1 MVKVPEEIK
10 TLISKQA
17 LPNFTGLPMATSDTS
32 GTPNVIYVLSCWW
45 SDDET
50 LCVIDNFLNKTRKNL
65 EANPKASF
73 ACWDQETGKSYQI
86 KCDATVLTEGPLYEE
101 GYKKAKAFNED
112 FPGNAVVACKVTD
125 IYQALYGPGAGDK
138 LY

>member
-10 TLISKQA
+10 NLISKQS

-32 GTPNVIYVLSCWW
+32 GTPNVIYVLACWW

-50 LCVIDNFLNKTRKNL
+50 LCVVDNFLNKTRKNL
-65 EANPKASF
+65 DANPKASF

-86 KCDATVLTEGPLYEE
+86 KCDAKVLTEGPLYEE
-101 GYKKAKAFNED
+101 GHKKAQANEPPL
-112 FPGNAVVACKVTD
+112 PGKAVVACKVTD

>member
-10 TLISKQA
+10 NLFSKQA
-17 LPNFTGLPMATSDTS
+17 LPNFTGIPMATSDAS

-45 SDDET
+45 ADDET
-50 LCVIDNFLNKTRKNL
+50 LCVIDNFLKKTRKNL
-65 EANPKASF
+65 EANPKVSL
-73 ACWDQETGKSYQI
+73 ACWDQETMKSYQI
-86 KCDATVLTEGPLYEE
+86 KCDTKIHTEGPLYEE
-101 GYKKAKAFNED
+101 GYKKTKAFNED

-125 IYQALYGPGAGDK
+125 IYQALFGPGAGDK